1 MENVNIILKILGSV
15 IISVGVVLMFDARKL
30 TEKYIKKSDINDIT
44 KKLKIAGFIAL
55 IIGCVI
61 FFL

>member
-1 MENVNIILKILGSV
+1 MENVNIILKILGSL

-30 TEKYIKKSDINDIT
+30 TEKYIKKSDINDVT

>member
-1 MENVNIILKILGSV
+1 
-15 IISVGVVLMFDARKL
+15 MFDARKL

>member
-55 IIGCVI
+55 IIGGVI